1 MFGLGKKKQD
11 PVDNKKEK
19 EKDDGGT
26 IEVWTNREIK
36 LTHNELIE
44 YYCIKMIKPDHNH
57 GQWLVSELA
66 KHEQS
71 KNPSFHG
78 FPRIYRCKFKPL
90 QFRHK
95 NIIMNPETH
104 PSYKQ
109 FIQDELNAKAEESAR
124 IEEEKL
130 AAANP
135 SRANSPSRN
144 TRNASPKRST
154 RNGRSKS
161 PSKKN
166 DKKDEQ
172 SMVTPIKD
180 NKNANE
186 VKEEKKSYDLSNIT
200 NTNFAIWSIIVK
212 IYNEHRLHLLQL
224 YPPEIDEL

>member
-19 EKDDGGT
+19 EKDDGGI

-44 YYCIKMIKPDHNH
+44 YYCIKMLNPKHNN

-90 QFRHK
+90 QFKYK

-109 FIQDELNAKAEESAR
+109 FIQDELNAKAEEAAR

-130 AAANP
+130 AAATP
-135 SRANSPSRN
+135 SRANSPSKSM
-144 TRNASPKRST
+144 RNASPKR
-154 RNGRSKS
+154 NARSKS
-161 PSKKN
+161 PG
-166 DKKDEQ
+166 KKDNQQ
-172 SMVTPIKD
+172 SMITPIKD
-180 NKNANE
+180 NKNTND
-186 VKEEKKSYDLSNIT
+186 VKDEKKSYDLGNIT
-200 NTNFAIWSIIVK
+200 NTNFAIWSIIIK
-212 IYNEHRLHLLQL
+212 IYNEHRLHLLKL
-224 YPPEIDEL
+224 YPPTETE